1 MAAMASTTFYKITLN
16 DWNCSPI
23 ADGLAEFF
31 TEDIERFEKLWLA
44 SGNIPEELARKF
56 ARSKNGECVT
66 DWYSDDPEYNIV
78 QKGRADI
85 YAEKECRLRDI
96 RCASWN
102 AYGWPSRYAIQ
113 DWHVRF
119 LWIGFQE
126 RHLRLAE
133 WTARNVMRY
142 NEFCDMWEQA
152 WCDGN
157 PVLALSGDTLETI
170 CHLRCGR
177 FEDEAE
183 LREDVRTFAL
193 TEELQ
198 GMLLRDIPGEA
209 G

>member
-1 MAAMASTTFYKITLN
+1 MAAMESRTFYKIMLN
-16 DWNCSPI
+16 DWNCSPF

-31 TEDIERFEKLWLA
+31 TEDIERFEQLWLA
-44 SGNIPEELARKF
+44 SGKIPEELARKF
-56 ARSKNGECVT
+56 ARSKNGECVA

-96 RCASWN
+96 RCSSWN

-113 DWHVRF
+113 DWHIRF

-126 RHLRLAE
+126 RHLRLAA
-133 WTARNVMRY
+133 WTAQNVMMY
-142 NEFCDMWEQA
+142 NEFSDRWERA
-152 WCDGN
+152 RCYGN
-157 PVLALSGDTLETI
+157 PVLARSGDTLETI
-170 CHLRCGR
+170 CRLRCGG
-177 FEDEAE
+177 FADEAE
-183 LREDVRTFAL
+183 LQEDVRTFAL

-198 GMLLRDIPGEA
+198 GVLLRDIPGEA